1 VKLSYGQDSF
11 VSKWVL
17 DRIPSLQGYP
27 FGPCAAIAVV
37 SEDGRM
43 MAGVVFHDW
52 QPVPRTMQI
61 SAAAV
66 TARWAT
72 RGIVRQLLAYPFMT
86 CGVQKVWTAIEH
98 GNIRAIRF
106 NEGIGIRAEARLQ
119 RHFGESDAVICR
131 MFREEYLSR
140 YQGDEHGQVSPVAAA
155 SA

>member
-1 VKLSYGQDSF
+1 MRLSYGQDSF
-11 VSKWVL
+11 VAQWVL

-66 TARWAT
+66 TPRWAT
-72 RGIVRQLLAYPFMT
+72 QSIVRQLLAYPFMT

-98 GNIRAIRF
+98 GNIRAIKF
-106 NEGIGIRAEARLQ
+106 NEGIGLLAEARLE

-140 YQGDEHGQVSPVAAA
+140 YQGDQSGQIRAFAAA